1 MPMSRQSSATPRIRL
16 LAAIGSLGT
25 GGSEKQ
31 LVELLVRI
39 PRERF
44 DPHLLVLDER
54 ASANAHVERLRA
66 AGIPVISIR
75 GSGGAPPWRWLRLA
89 PRYVRAIDR
98 IQPDLVYA
106 WLDETAAYL
115 APICRAKRIPCVV
128 ARRNLIGSMT
138 ERHHGGLGRVIRLA
152 EARATL
158 VTANSR
164 AVAANSASRG
174 HDPALIRLVPNGHAH
189 LGPLPVAPSPPTVF
203 GYVAQFRSEKGH
215 HRLIDALALMAPGP
229 WRVDLAGTGRLRP
242 EIEERVKELGLEE
255 RVDFV
260 GEIDDVR
267 GFWCDRH
274 VAILLSDSEGS
285 PNALIEAAFAGRP
298 AIATR
303 TGGNPE
309 VIGDGGVLVGLD
321 EPDAVTAAMAALVAD
336 GDRREALGR
345 AIWQHASEAFSIET
359 MLAGHLDAIEEA
371 YERGP
376 HPGRRNVRG
385 RR

>member
-1 MPMSRQSSATPRIRL
+1 MPTSRPAAPAPRIRL

-44 DPHLLVLDER
+44 EPHLLILDER
-54 ASANAHVERLRA
+54 GSSSAHLERLRA
-66 AGIPVISIR
+66 AGIPLISIPAA
-75 GSGGAPPWRWLRLA
+75 GGNPPWRWLRRA
-89 PRYVRAIDR
+89 PRYVGALAR
-98 IQPDLVYA
+98 IRPDLVYA

-115 APICRAKRIPCVV
+115 APICQASRIPCLV
-128 ARRNLIGSMT
+128 ARRNVIGSTT
-138 ERHHGGLGRVIRLA
+138 ERRHAGLGRAIRLA

-164 AVAANSASRG
+164 AVADNSASRG

-189 LGPLPVAPSPPTVF
+189 LTPLPVAPAPPTIF

-215 HRLIDALALMAPGP
+215 HRLIDALALMPAGP
-229 WRVDLAGTGRLRP
+229 WRIDLAGTGRLRP
-242 EIEERVKELGLEE
+242 EIEARVKELRLGE
-255 RVDFV
+255 RVSLV

-267 GFWCDRH
+267 AFWHDRH

-303 TGGNPE
+303 TGGNPD
-309 VIGDGGVLVGLD
+309 VVGDGGVLVGLD
-321 EPDAVTAAMAALVAD
+321 EPGAVAAAMTELVAD
-336 GDRREALGR
+336 GDRREALGE
-345 AIWQHASEAFSIET
+345 AIWQHVSEAFSIEM

-376 HPGRRNVRG
+376 RPGHHRRRG
-385 RR
+385 RS